1 MLLRNPYSKYRD
13 LEAMLVSHP
22 QWARWDVFASCVV
35 DSSAT
40 NSTVASKLGYICGLG
55 YVDCTRVPENC
66 SDLYDT
72 ASWVFGT
79 HFREVSR
86 QIRLD
91 LRGCSEV
98 VYSRDSDPKPLQH
111 CYLDG
116 AAQFVR
122 SSVWAK
128 SPIKKDLL

>member
-1 MLLRNPYSKYRD
+1 MLFRNPYSKYRD

-35 DSSAT
+35 DVSAT

-55 YVDCTRVPENC
+55 YVDCTRVPANC

-79 HFREVSR
+79 HFR
-86 QIRLD
+86 
-91 LRGCSEV
+91 EV

-128 SPIKKDLL
+128 SPIKKDLPQ